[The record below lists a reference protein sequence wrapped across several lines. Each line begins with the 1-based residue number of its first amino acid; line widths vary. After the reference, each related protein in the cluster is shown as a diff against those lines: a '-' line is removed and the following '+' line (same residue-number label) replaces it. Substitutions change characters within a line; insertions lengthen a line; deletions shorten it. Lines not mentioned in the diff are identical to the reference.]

1 MLIGISVILYG
12 GLLYHFIVMY
22 AFDAVGLLRRFQL
35 EIVVRMWQRDVFGR
49 MAVYVLAILV
59 LLGFQGLV
67 WGFGAGPHD
76 YIDDG
81 GEGEWVPAGANTV
94 VTGYTGEGQSEEA
107 FPDLDHLNLV
117 AANLTLG
124 WNDNDVSEPGPG
136 ITPLA
141 PRNQPDSFRLV
152 VRLPDGTE
160 YEGRG
165 VSDANSRLGEI
176 DLTVP
181 RPSEG
186 NITGWVIE
194 VECTDAGDVV
204 GTLGR
209 TWAADNGNDW
219 SLRIEYTYLEWVV
232 PEG

>member
-12 GLLYHFIVMY
+12 GLMYHISVWY
-22 AFDAVGLLRRFQL
+22 KWDVAGLLRKVQL
-35 EIVVRMWQRDVFGR
+35 SIVVRLWERDVFGR
-49 MAVYVLAILV
+49 ALVYVIAILV
-59 LLGFQGLV
+59 LLGLQGVV
-67 WGFGAGPHD
+67 WGFGTGPYD
-76 YIDDG
+76 YTNG
-81 GEGEWVPAGANTV
+81 GGDGEWVTMGETTV

-117 AANLTLG
+117 AANLTLA
-124 WNDNDVSEPGPG
+124 WNDNDVDEPGPG

-152 VRLPDGTE
+152 VRLPDGTQ
-160 YEGRG
+160 YEDRG
-165 VSDANSRLGEI
+165 VSDASSRLGEI

-181 RPSEG
+181 RPQEG
-186 NITGWVIE
+186 NITGWIIE
-194 VECTDAGDVV
+194 VECTEAGDVV

-219 SLRIEYTYLEWVV
+219 SLRVEYTYLEWVV
-232 PEG
+232 PGS

>member
-1 MLIGISVILYG
+1 MLIAFSVILYG
-12 GLLYHFIVMY
+12 GMLYHFIIERGWDVVALM
-22 AFDAVGLLRRFQL
+22 RRFNL
-35 EIVVRMWQRDVFGR
+35 DIIVILWQRDVFGR
-49 MAVYVLAILV
+49 AAVYAIAIIV
-59 LLGFQGLV
+59 LLGFKGAV
-67 WGFGAGPHD
+67 WGFGTGPHD
-76 YIDDG
+76 YVDG
-81 GEGEWVPAGANTV
+81 HGGEWVEVGDNLV
-94 VTGYTGEGQSEEA
+94 LTGYTGEGQSEEA
-107 FPDLDHLNLV
+107 YPDLDHLNLV
-117 AANLTLG
+117 AANLTLA

-152 VRLPDGTE
+152 VTLPDGTE

-165 VSDANSRLGEI
+165 VSDASSRLGEI
-176 DLTVP
+176 TLTVP
-181 RPSEG
+181 RRQEG

-219 SLRIEYTYLEWVV
+219 SLRVEYTYLEWVV
-232 PEG
+232 PED

>member
-1 MLIGISVILYG
+1 MLVGICVILYG
-12 GLLYHFIVMY
+12 GFLYHFTIERGWDVV
-22 AFDAVGLLRRFQL
+22 ALLRRFRMG
-35 EIVVRMWQRDVFGR
+35 VVVQVWQRDVFGR
-49 MAVYVLAILV
+49 AAVYVVAILV
-59 LLGFQGLV
+59 LLGFQGVV
-67 WGFGAGPHD
+67 WGFGAGPID
-76 YIDDG
+76 YVEPDG
-81 GEGEWVPAGANTV
+81 GHWVVLVDNTV

-124 WNDNDVSEPGPG
+124 WNDNDVEEPGPG

-160 YEGRG
+160 HSGQG
-165 VSDANSRLGEI
+165 TSDPSSRQGEI

-181 RPSEG
+181 RPLEG
-186 NITGWVIE
+186 NITGWVIQ
-194 VECTDAGDVV
+194 VECTESGDVV
-204 GTLGR
+204 GALGR

-219 SLRIEYTYLEWVV
+219 SLRIEYTHLEWVV
-232 PEG
+232 PGV